1 MVAKQ
6 KSNLIERPP
15 VVVVLGHIDHGKTTL
30 LDYIRKTNVAAKES
44 GSITQHIGAY
54 DIEHNGKK
62 IAFIDTPGHEAFSK
76 MRSRGASVADIA
88 ILVVAADEGLK
99 PQTLE
104 ALEHI
109 QFSKVP
115 FIVATNKMDKPGA
128 DPNKVKQQLAEK
140 GVLLEGWGGTISN
153 QEISA
158 KTGAGISELLDL
170 ILLTAEMEELE
181 ADPSIP
187 AEGVVIESRA
197 DSKVGSIATLLIKNG
212 TLKVGDFIVAGSI
225 SGKIKKME
233 DAKGL
238 SIESASLSTPVQVT
252 GFDSLPSVGEEFY
265 VVKNKKAAEEMAEL
279 HKKTAVLGVK
289 LSDADKSGKKIINI
303 LLKGDAAGTKEALE
317 KLTEDLVFADIAAS
331 VLKSD
336 VGDINEN
343 DIKFARSTGAIIA
356 GFKVK
361 IPAQAAK
368 LADQQKIK
376 IIMGDIIYETIDKI
390 KEEMSKYLEPET
402 TRHDIGT
409 LKVLAT
415 FKMDKLKMIVGG
427 KVMDGKIK
435 KGVKIEVKRNGE
447 SIMTGKLTQLQH
459 NKENVA
465 EVVAGK
471 ECGIAF
477 APDKVS
483 EQKIEVGDILEIF
496 EEEIKQKVL

>member
-1 MVAKQ
+1 MTTDQ

-54 DIEHNGKK
+54 EITHNKK
-62 IAFIDTPGHEAFSK
+62 RISFIDTPGHEAFSK
-76 MRSRGASVADIA
+76 MRSRGAGVADIA

-99 PQTLE
+99 PQTTE
-104 ALEHI
+104 ALGHI
-109 QFSKVP
+109 QVAEVP
-115 FIVATNKMDKPGA
+115 FIVAINKMDKPGA

-140 GVLLEGWGGTISN
+140 GTLLEGWGGTISN

-158 KTGAGISELLDL
+158 KTGAGIPELLDL

-181 ADPSIP
+181 ADPAIP
-187 AEGVVIESRA
+187 AEGVVIESVA

-212 TLKVGDFIVAGSI
+212 KLQVGDFIVSGSV
-225 SGKIKKME
+225 SGKVKKME
-233 DAKGL
+233 DAKGI
-238 SIESASLSTPVQVT
+238 SIKEASFSTPVQIT

-265 VVKNKKAAEEMAEL
+265 VVKNKKISEEMAEL
-279 HKKTAVLGVK
+279 HKKTASLGVK
-289 LSDADKSGKKIINI
+289 LSDKDKSGKKLINI
-303 LLKGDAAGTKEALE
+303 LLKGDTAGTKEALE
-317 KLTEDLVFADIAAS
+317 KLTEELVFADIAAN
-331 VLKSD
+331 VLQSD

-343 DIKFARSTGAIIA
+343 DIKFARSTGSIIA

-361 IPAQAAK
+361 TLSQVAK

-376 IIMGDIIYETIDKI
+376 IITGDIIYETIDKI
-390 KEEMSKYLEPET
+390 KEEMSKYLEPEVI
-402 TRHDIGT
+402 RNEIGQ
-409 LKVLAT
+409 LKILAT
-415 FKMDKLKMIVGG
+415 FKMDKSKMIVGG
-427 KVMDGKIK
+427 KVIEGKIK
-435 KGVKIEVKRNGE
+435 KGAKIEVKRNGE
-447 SIMTGKLTQLQH
+447 SIMTGKLAQLQH

-465 EVVAGK
+465 EVASGK

-477 APDKVS
+477 TPDKAS
-483 EQKIEVGDILEIF
+483 DQKIEVGDILVFF